1 MNTRANFELNKIYRD
16 DYGRPNGILL
26 MNKEAGISSHDL
38 VDKVRR
44 KLGTKKVGHAGAL
57 DVFSSG
63 LMLILVGKATKLA
76 NELLG
81 LDKAYIARMVFGLF
95 NYTQD
100 PEGELL
106 SIKSR
111 VLPEKNAITAQL
123 QDMIGANKQFVSIYS
138 SVKVNGV
145 KLRKL
150 LRDSRYIFEIEE
162 KDDIKK
168 IILKRRESQE
178 LIKEVV
184 VPRRDIT
191 IFDIKLL
198 NSGFLKG
205 ADLPFQGLAPEDEYG
220 FADIYVKCSKGTYIR
235 QLGEDIAKALG
246 TTAVLAQLQR
256 CELGQYDL
264 TKTIGLDEVERLF
277 C

>member
-246 TTAVLAQLQR
+246 ATAVLAQLQR

>member
-100 PEGELL
+100 PERELL

-111 VLPEKNAITAQL
+111 VLPEKNAITALL

-150 LRDSRYIFEIEE
+150 LRDSRYIFEIED

-264 TKTIGLDEVERLF
+264 TKTIGLDEIE
-277 C
+277 

>member
-1 MNTRANFELNKIYRD
+1 MNTRANFELNNIYRD
-16 DYGRPNGILL
+16 DFGRPSGVLL

-76 NELLG
+76 NTLLSW
-81 LDKAYIARMVFGLF
+81 DKAYIARIVFGLF

-100 PEGELL
+100 PEGRLL
-106 SIKSR
+106 SIKSN
-111 VLPEKNAITAQL
+111 VLPEQEKIISQL
-123 QDMIGANKQFVSIYS
+123 ESMLGANKQFVSIYS

-150 LRDSRYIFEIEE
+150 LRDPRYDFAINETA
-162 KDDIKK
+162 DTKK
-168 IILKRRESQE
+168 IILKRKETGE
-178 LIKEVV
+178 VVKEVN
-184 VPRRDIT
+184 VPRRDIL
-191 IFDIKLL
+191 IYDIKLL
-198 NSGFLKG
+198 ETGLLKG
-205 ADLPFQGLAPEDEYG
+205 SDLPFSQLDKDEKYG
-220 FADIYVKCSKGTYIR
+220 YADIYVKCSKGTYIR
-235 QLGEDIAKALG
+235 QLGDDIAKALG
-246 TTAVLAQLQR
+246 TNAVLAQLQR

-264 TKTIGLDEVERLF
+264 NQVIAIEEIA
-277 C
+277 

>member
-16 DYGRPNGILL
+16 EFGRPNAILL
-26 MNKEAGISSHDL
+26 MDKQAGISSHDL

-63 LMLILVGKATKLA
+63 LMLILVGKATKFA

-81 LDKAYIARMVFGLF
+81 WDKAYIARMVFGLF

-100 PEGELL
+100 PEGDLI
-106 SIKSR
+106 STQSN
-111 VLPEKNAITAQL
+111 VLPQKEEITSLFEKMT
-123 QDMIGANKQFVSIYS
+123 GANKQFVSIYS

-150 LRDSRYIFEIEE
+150 LRDPRYTFEIEE
-162 KDDIKK
+162 KEDAKK
-168 IILKRRESQE
+168 IILKRKESGE
-178 LIKEVV
+178 IIKEVN
-184 VPRRDIT
+184 VPRRDIM
-191 IFDIKLL
+191 IFDIKLI
-198 NSGFLKG
+198 NSGLLKG
-205 ADLPFQGLAPEDEYG
+205 SELPFRGLEPSLEYG
-220 FADIYVKCSKGTYIR
+220 YADIYVKCSKGTYIR

-264 TKTIGLDEVERLF
+264 TKTIGLDEIE
-277 C
+277 